1 MPPDFLIAITGFD
14 EKKILETANILKK
27 NSDDFDVVTGDL
39 VKQKHPPLKFQAK
52 LHGGDDK
59 DLMFYFLSIEGGFFA
74 NVKALIG
81 LKTPPGVMVELFASK
96 GSEAVKK

>member
-27 NSDDFDVVTGDL
+27 KSDDFDVVTGNL
-39 VKQKHPPLKFQAK
+39 IKRKHPFQFQAK
-52 LHGGDDK
+52 LHGAADK
-59 DLMFYFLSIEGGFFA
+59 DLIIYALSIEGESLLP